1 MKKTVVLLC
10 AFLVSISVL
19 FASDSPVA
27 SISLMIN
34 SDLSANY
41 DSISKESAKLS
52 DFEKMSLYSMHED
65 SPTVPFLVNFLVG
78 AGIGSFIQGDMK
90 GGYTGLITDV
100 VALGL
105 YTVGYAQVLTAALD
119 NEISE
124 GGSMLVLVGAGLM
137 LGSKIS
143 QCIRPFTY
151 SKEYNRRL
159 NSSLMGKAEI
169 FVTPVITAVNNQMT
183 LGMVG
188 KISF

>member
-10 AFLVSISVL
+10 AFLVSLSVL
-19 FASDSPVA
+19 FAADSSVA
-27 SISLMIN
+27 SISLMID

-41 DSISKESAKLS
+41 DSISKESATLT
-52 DFEKMSLYSMHED
+52 DFEIMSLYAMHED

-90 GGYTGLITDV
+90 GGYTGLITDI
-100 VALGL
+100 VALGM
-105 YTVGYAQVLTAALD
+105 YSVGYVQVFTAALD

-124 GGSMLVLVGAGLM
+124 GGSMLVLLGAGVM
-137 LGSKIS
+137 LGSKIYQS
-143 QCIRPFTY
+143 IRPFSY

-169 FVTPVITAVNNQMT
+169 FVTPVITAVNNQRT